1 MKALILHWMIVFL
14 ELPSQLQVLVKINMV
29 IAAMGTGLNEYV
41 HNFSVEYH
49 TIAISD
55 ITGIHKYLM
64 KKHNI
69 R

>member
-1 MKALILHWMIVFL
+1 MKVLILHWMIICL
-14 ELPSQLQVLVKINMV
+14 ELPFQQQVLAKTNMG

-55 ITGIHKYLM
+55 FTGIHKFLM

>member
-14 ELPSQLQVLVKINMV
+14 ELPSQLQVLVKINMG
-29 IAAMGTGLNEYV
+29 IAAMGTELNEYV

-55 ITGIHKYLM
+55 ITGIHKYLK

>member
-1 MKALILHWMIVFL
+1 MKVLILHWMIICL
-14 ELPSQLQVLVKINMV
+14 ELPGQQQVLAKKNMG

-55 ITGIHKYLM
+55 FTGIHKFLM

>member
-14 ELPSQLQVLVKINMV
+14 ELPSQLQVPVKINMG

>member
-14 ELPSQLQVLVKINMV
+14 ELPSQLQVLVKINMG
-29 IAAMGTGLNEYV
+29 IAAMDTGLNEYV

>member
-1 MKALILHWMIVFL
+1 MIK
-14 ELPSQLQVLVKINMV
+14 Q
-29 IAAMGTGLNEYV
+29 NEKV
-41 HNFSVEYH
+41 TNNPKLKSSVEYH

-55 ITGIHKYLM
+55 ITGIHKFLM

>member
-1 MKALILHWMIVFL
+1 MKVLILHWMIICL
-14 ELPSQLQVLVKINMV
+14 ELPGQQQVLAITNMG

-55 ITGIHKYLM
+55 FTGIHKFLM